1 MGSLFEIAKS
11 GIQTYRQ
18 ALAVTGQNIA
28 NVNTEGYSKRDVSL
42 EELGGIQGGVTDVS
56 DQTGLGVRVQ
66 EIRRSFNAYIDERL
80 RSSHST
86 YEQLDQFSKEVTL
99 LENTLLPDGSDLST
113 YIGKFFSS
121 LQELAA
127 APEDAA
133 PRVVSIESGKDLAN
147 AFKDYSERLESN
159 QKGSISQINISVSNI
174 NVIASQISD
183 VNAKLKSAGATT
195 SPNDL
200 LDTRDFLMEEL
211 SKEVEFTSA
220 FGNRGDVVI
229 NLGSSGKGPVLVS
242 PNKSFQL
249 KAKVTSNADF
259 RYAFETT
266 VNSISMFITEGTKE
280 TSTTQITGGKIAGHI
295 NYYAYVQEIKGSI
308 DDLANQVAKDFN
320 SAQKN
325 GRDLNGKIGKDM
337 FLIGMPSVST
347 RTGVDSN
354 LTVNLS
360 QIDSIISFSKEVN
373 LTYNKSDNNW
383 VGDNKKTYKGSEF
396 SINGVLINVSGQANN
411 QDLIT
416 INPSSSAAGSLNFNL
431 SNGRDFAAS
440 ALKLVESSTN
450 NLGDGDL
457 IVEGKYIEI
466 PSGLPGVKDIFKN
479 TNNPTLATSFLKNGS
494 VSSIP
499 NDIENITLKSYGLQ
513 PNAKYFI
520 SDDQA
525 KTATSFALSLA
536 NGNSVAV
543 SFSSADLGHK
553 ITNVKELAAIL
564 NSGISPGG
572 ASFNFSSYG
581 LLASGENGNLV
592 IASNSQNITSSSINT
607 RSSGTINSLIKNP
620 TASELEA
627 SNIQIFTREGQ
638 HIAGTPLK
646 VNEYASIINE
656 KNGFVSGANYS
667 AEYLNSDYRNMK
679 VTKTNED
686 GDYILYTGFSA
697 SRSSN
702 PVSLETLSI
711 DLFKDSVV
719 DTTLSI
725 PVSSSSAFTL
735 KEFNENASKFGIKAE
750 GVTRVLID
758 PISVITSGTVSMS
771 LSSGIKEATSISAT
785 VLPNDL
791 TNLVTE
797 INRVKAVTGVTAILT
812 TDKKRI
818 LLENIN
824 AQDIKVTDFVSPNN
838 TTATVLDQNYQAT
851 SASISL
857 GSNSSVNSAVFTGT
871 LKFKSSSDFE
881 ITSTDGSSINTGDAS
896 QKGLEGGMFN
906 ITRSITGESI
916 NIKPISYGSADM
928 NISASDGTYAS
939 KATGTYA
946 INLPT
951 VNSASSTFSASIST
965 GILPENNNIEIS
977 KSILNDLREDSPD
990 IRLVGSVL
998 NTLPTDGT
1006 KLSMKFEGQ
1015 TYVLETKSDKVSITG
1030 GEEDRIK
1037 AFFTPVSGWTGNNN
1051 ATEITS
1057 ESTLTI
1063 ASSGNTFQI
1072 EVDGTSSG
1080 TVTLTAATYI
1090 SNTAVAAELQS
1101 VINSD
1106 STLSNASKSVT
1117 VSWTGKNYEIVSNTG
1132 QQTYN
1137 IEDTTVASIKI
1148 SSIDSTIDNN
1158 LKLSSTNGGTQN
1170 LNGYQLGIVA
1180 TGSIS
1185 ASQINFPSNTEN
1197 TTAQTSLGL
1206 DASVK
1211 NIEGKAVT
1219 NNPTNRN
1226 YFDVDIK
1233 TGSYA
1238 GGTATTISAGSTLAI
1253 SGTNTLQISVDDVTS
1268 GTITMPTGTYTS
1280 NAAIANE
1287 LEEAINDDSTLST
1300 AGKSVSVLWTG
1311 SNYQIVSKNGT
1322 SSASIGITSVTS
1334 ALENHLKFT
1343 ATNGGV
1349 VSDSSRYRVKYTDAA
1364 WLGSAATTV
1373 NGSSN
1378 LVIGSGGNTFQL
1390 SVDGTASGSITLPAA
1405 TYTSNG
1411 DVAVAL
1417 QTAIN
1422 GNSNISGASKSVEV
1436 KWTGTAYKIIS
1447 NGTSS
1452 QDVTVTAVDS
1462 TIEAKLKLTTS
1473 NGGAANDYSF
1483 DLYDGS
1489 GAGSKRQTF
1498 LNNINFQWDSVNKN
1512 ISITR
1517 KIDAAPLNEI
1527 SFIEDATNNEK
1538 FGIKVYPHTVAL
1550 VNGEI
1555 KITSGNGDAVD
1566 VSVTANSNIS
1576 RVGENIKLENLP
1588 QEELIIVMQG
1598 GGTARMI
1605 SASYL
1610 DKVDNEISEQN
1621 LQFTIDASNTN
1632 LIIVKDADTGH
1643 KIAERTI
1650 TANGKFKVAGYD
1662 LKLNGEAKA
1671 KDSFKITDNYGG
1683 LGDGRN
1689 IHNMLKLQDEDED
1702 SQGKGNFQSVFS
1714 EIVSSVGATVKS
1726 ADLNLS
1732 SAEMIRDASA
1742 NAASELSGVNMD
1754 DEAAQLIEYQQAY
1767 QASARVLQT
1776 ARELFDTLID
1786 RI

>member
-56 DQTGLGVRVQ
+56 DQTGLGVRV
-66 EIRRSFNAYIDERL
+66 EGIRRSFNAYIDERL

-99 LENTLLPDGSDLST
+99 LEDTLLPDGSDLST

-121 LQELAA
+121 LQEVAA

-133 PRVVSIESGKDLAN
+133 PRVVSIETGKDLAN
-147 AFKDYSERLESN
+147 AFKDYSERLEST
-159 QKGSISQINISVSNI
+159 QKGVISQVNISVKNI
-174 NVIASQISD
+174 NTIASQISN

-211 SKEVEFTSA
+211 SKEIEFTSD
-220 FGNRGDVVI
+220 FGTRGDVTI
-229 NLGSSGKGPVLVS
+229 KLGSSGQGPVIVS

-249 KAKVTSNADF
+249 KAKVTTNADF
-259 RYAFETT
+259 RYSFETT
-266 VNSISMFITEGTKE
+266 VNSISLFITEGTKE
-280 TSTTQITGGKIAGHI
+280 TSTTQITGGKLAGLV
-295 NYYAYVQEIKGSI
+295 NFYAYTQEIKGSI
-308 DDLANQVAKDFN
+308 DDLAYKVANDFN
-320 SAQKN
+320 NAQKN

-347 RTGVDSN
+347 KTGKNSN
-354 LTVNLS
+354 LTANLS
-360 QIDSIISFSKEVN
+360 QINSIVSFSKEVN
-373 LTYNKSDNNW
+373 LTYNKDDKTW
-383 VGDNKKTYKGSEF
+383 VGDNNKIYRGNEF
-396 SINGVLINVSGQANN
+396 SINGVLVSISGQANN
-411 QDLIT
+411 KDIIT
-416 INPSSSAAGSLNFNL
+416 INPSSSVAGSLNFNL
-431 SNGRDFAAS
+431 TNGRDFAAS
-440 ALKLVESSTN
+440 ALKLVESNTN
-450 NLGDGDL
+450 NLGDGEL
-457 IVEGKYIEI
+457 LVEGKYIET
-466 PSGLPGVKDIFKN
+466 PSGLNVVKDIFKN
-479 TNNPTLATSFLKNGS
+479 TDTPTLATSFLKNGA
-494 VSSIP
+494 VSSIS
-499 NDIENITLKSYGLQ
+499 NDIESITLKSYGLQ
-513 PNAKYFI
+513 PNAQYFI

-536 NGNSVAV
+536 DGNSVSV
-543 SFSSADLGHK
+543 SFASSDLGHK
-553 ITNVKELAAIL
+553 VTSVKDLADIL
-564 NSGISPGG
+564 NSGVSPGG
-572 ASFNFSSYG
+572 TSFNFSSFG
-581 LLASGENGNLV
+581 LIASGDNGKLI
-592 IASNSQNITSSSINT
+592 IASSTQNISSSSIST

-620 TASELEA
+620 TASELE
-627 SNIQIFTREGQ
+627 SSKIQIFTREGQ

-646 VNEYASIINE
+646 INEYASIINE
-656 KNGFVSGANYS
+656 KNGFITGASYS
-667 AEYLNSDYRNMK
+667 AEYLNGDYRNMK
-679 VTKTNED
+679 VTKNNED
-686 GDYILYTGFSA
+686 GDYILYTGSSA

-702 PVSLETLSI
+702 PVSAETLSI
-711 DLFKDSVV
+711 DLFKDGIV

-735 KEFNENASKFGIKAE
+735 KEFNENAAKFGIKAE
-750 GVTRVLID
+750 GITRVLID

-771 LSSGIKEATSISAT
+771 IASGIKESASISAT

-791 TNLVTE
+791 TNLVTA
-797 INRVKAVTGVTAILT
+797 INRVKDVTGVNATLT
-812 TDKKRI
+812 TDKKRV
-818 LLENIN
+818 LLENTN
-824 AQDIKVTDFVSPNN
+824 AEDIKITDFVAPNN
-838 TTATVLDQNYQAT
+838 TTATVLNQNYQAT

-857 GSNSSVNSAVFTGT
+857 GSSSSVNSAVFTGT

-881 ITSTDGSSINTGDAS
+881 ITSSDGSSINIGDAS
-896 QKGLEGGMFN
+896 QNGLEGGMFG

-916 NIKPISYGSADM
+916 NIKPVSYGSADM
-928 NISASDGTYAS
+928 NISASDGSYAS
-939 KATGTYA
+939 KSTGTYA
-946 INLPT
+946 INLPV
-951 VNSASSTFSASIST
+951 VNSASSSFSASIST
-965 GILPENNNIEIS
+965 GTLTENNSREIA

-990 IRLVGSVL
+990 VRLVGSVL
-998 NTLPTDGT
+998 SSLPTDGT
-1006 KLSMKFEGQ
+1006 KLSINFEGQ
-1015 TYVLETKSDKVSITG
+1015 TYVLETKSDQVTITG

-1037 AFFTPVSGWTGNNN
+1037 AFFTPVSGWTGNTN

-1057 ESTLTI
+1057 QSTLTV
-1063 ASSGNTFQI
+1063 SSGNTFQI
-1072 EVDGTSSG
+1072 EVDGTDSG
-1080 TVTLTAATYI
+1080 TVTLPAAEYI
-1090 SNTAVAAELQS
+1090 SNTAVAAALQS
-1101 VINSD
+1101 AINSD
-1106 STLSNASKSVT
+1106 STLSTASKSVT
-1117 VSWTGKNYEIVSNTG
+1117 VSWTGQNYEIVSNTG

-1137 IEDTTVASIKI
+1137 ISNTTVASIKI
-1148 SSIDSTIDNN
+1148 STIDSTIDNN
-1158 LKLSSTNGGTQN
+1158 LKLSNANGAVQS

-1180 TGSIS
+1180 EGSIS
-1185 ASQINFPSNTEN
+1185 ASQITFPSNTEN
-1197 TTAQTSLGL
+1197 TNAKTSLGL
-1206 DASVK
+1206 DASIK

-1219 NNPTNRN
+1219 NNPANRE

-1233 TGSYA
+1233 TGSYTSGA
-1238 GGTATTISAGSTLAI
+1238 VTTVSSSSTLVI
-1253 SGTNTLQISVDDVTS
+1253 SGTNTLQISVDDIAS

-1280 NAAIANE
+1280 NTSIANE
-1287 LEEAINDDSTLST
+1287 LEEAINDDSTLTS

-1311 SNYQIVSKNGT
+1311 SEYQIVSKTGT
-1322 SSASIGITSVTS
+1322 TDASIGITSVTTN
-1334 ALENHLKFT
+1334 LEAHLKLT

-1349 VSDSSRYRVKYTDAA
+1349 ESDSSRYRVKYTDAA
-1364 WLGSAATTV
+1364 WIGAAATTV

-1378 LVIGSGGNTFQL
+1378 LVVAASGNTFQL

-1411 DVAVAL
+1411 DIAEAL

-1422 GNSNISGASKSVEV
+1422 TNSNISGASKSVEV

-1452 QDVTVTAVDS
+1452 QDVTVTSVDS
-1462 TIEAKLKLTTS
+1462 AIEAKLKLTSS

-1489 GAGSKRQTF
+1489 GNGAKRQTF

-1517 KIDAAPLNEI
+1517 KLDSAPLNEI

-1550 VNGEI
+1550 VNDEI
-1555 KITSGNGDAVD
+1555 KITSGTGEAVD

-1598 GGTARMI
+1598 GGTARML
-1605 SASYL
+1605 SASFTE
-1610 DKVDNEISEQN
+1610 NANNQINEQN
-1621 LQFTIDASNTN
+1621 LQFDIDTVNN
-1632 LIIVKDADTGH
+1632 KLIIVKDADTGH

-1650 TANGKFKVAGYD
+1650 TENGKFKVAGYD
-1662 LKLNGEAKA
+1662 LKLNGEAKL
-1671 KDSFKITDNYGG
+1671 KDSFKITDNFGG
-1683 LGDGRN
+1683 VGDGRN
-1689 IHNMLKLQDEDED
+1689 IHNMLKLQEEDED
-1702 SQGKGNFQSVFS
+1702 SLEKGNFQAVFS

-1726 ADLNLS
+1726 AELNLS
-1732 SAEMIRDASA
+1732 SAELIRDASA